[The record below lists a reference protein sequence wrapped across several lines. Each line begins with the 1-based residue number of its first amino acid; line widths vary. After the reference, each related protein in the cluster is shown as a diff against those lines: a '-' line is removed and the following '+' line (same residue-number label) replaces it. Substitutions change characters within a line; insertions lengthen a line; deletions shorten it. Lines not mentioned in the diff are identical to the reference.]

1 VKTVAHP
8 LVPEQRSVS
17 ARELAWLIGALA
29 VVLAPHFLRAP
40 WWLTLLT
47 LCLYGW
53 RVYCAL
59 TRAPLPSRWLLLG
72 IAAAAMMAV
81 WFESRTLF
89 GRTPGILLLVLFSGL
104 KLMEARSHRDAAVA
118 TFLGYFLII
127 TNFLYT
133 QSILTAAAMC
143 VGLLMLTAAL
153 VGLSAPMR
161 PLRANLATAGR
172 LLAHAA
178 PAALALFLL
187 FPRVQGPLWGLPQ
200 DAHAGISGL
209 SDTMVPGN
217 LSSLALS
224 DAIAFRAEFEGE
236 PPPQPLLYWRGPVLW
251 EFDGRAWR
259 MGPQVF
265 AQYSPPQA
273 GGGPLYRYSMI
284 LEAHNREWLFAL
296 ETAASLP
303 DRARFSAD
311 GQVLS
316 QFPVRGRIRYELTSM
331 AVNET
336 RPGEAPTMLRR
347 ALRLPQGFNPRSIT
361 LAQQW
366 RSSSSTDAEVVG
378 KAITYLRTGRFVYT
392 LEPPLLGEHSVDDF
406 LFDSKTGFCEHFSSA
421 FVFLMRAAGIPAR
434 VVMGYQGGDINPIDR
449 IITVRQSDAHAWAEI
464 FLSGRGWVRID
475 PTAAAAPIRID
486 SGLARAVP
494 DNESLP
500 YLMRTN
506 LEWLRGVRYRWD
518 ALAHKW
524 NVWVLGY
531 NPDRQRELLSFVGIP
546 DADWRALTATLFVI
560 LGLLTMALLA
570 WSLRRLARPDPV
582 QLAWRAFCRKLASR
596 GLERAPHEGPR
607 DYSTRA
613 ARALPGSRRAILRI
627 GALYIRL
634 RYGTSAGEERHAA
647 TRRPVQELRR
657 LVRELRLT

>member
-1 VKTVAHP
+1 
-8 LVPEQRSVS
+8 
-17 ARELAWLIGALA
+17 
-29 VVLAPHFLRAP
+29 
-40 WWLTLLT
+40 
-47 LCLYGW
+47 
-53 RVYCAL
+53 
-59 TRAPLPSRWLLLG
+59 
-72 IAAAAMMAV
+72 
-81 WFESRTLF
+81 
-89 GRTPGILLLVLFSGL
+89 
-104 KLMEARSHRDAAVA
+104 
-118 TFLGYFLII
+118 
-127 TNFLYT
+127 
-133 QSILTAAAMC
+133 
-143 VGLLMLTAAL
+143 
-153 VGLSAPMR
+153 
-161 PLRANLATAGR
+161 
-172 LLAHAA
+172 
-178 PAALALFLL
+178 
-187 FPRVQGPLWGLPQ
+187 
-200 DAHAGISGL
+200 
-209 SDTMVPGN
+209 
-217 LSSLALS
+217 
-224 DAIAFRAEFEGE
+224 
-236 PPPQPLLYWRGPVLW
+236 
-251 EFDGRAWR
+251 
-259 MGPQVF
+259 
-265 AQYSPPQA
+265 
-273 GGGPLYRYSMI
+273 
-284 LEAHNREWLFAL
+284 
-296 ETAASLP
+296 
-303 DRARFSAD
+303 
-311 GQVLS
+311 
-316 QFPVRGRIRYELTSM
+316 
-331 AVNET
+331 
-336 RPGEAPTMLRR
+336 
-347 ALRLPQGFNPRSIT
+347 
-361 LAQQW
+361 
-366 RSSSSTDAEVVG
+366 
-378 KAITYLRTGRFVYT
+378 
-392 LEPPLLGEHSVDDF
+392 
-406 LFDSKTGFCEHFSSA
+406 
-421 FVFLMRAAGIPAR
+421 MRAAGIPAR

>member
-1 VKTVAHP
+1 MRTLAHP
-8 LVPEQRSVS
+8 LAPEQRTIS

-29 VVLAPHFLRAP
+29 VVLAPHSLRAP

-53 RVYCAL
+53 REYCAL
-59 TRAPLPSRWLLLG
+59 SRAPLPSRWLLLG
-72 IAAAAMMAV
+72 IAAVAMMAV
-81 WFESRTLF
+81 WFETRTLL
-89 GRTPGILLLVLFSGL
+89 GRNSGILLLVLFSGL
-104 KLMEARSHRDAAVA
+104 KLMETRNHRDAAVA
-118 TFLGYFLII
+118 TFLGYFLIM

-133 QSILTAAAMC
+133 QSIPTAAAMC
-143 VGLLMLTAAL
+143 LGLLMLTASL
-153 VGLSAPMR
+153 VGLSAPLR
-161 PLRANLATAGR
+161 PLRANLRTAGR

-209 SDTMVPGN
+209 SDTMAPGN

-236 PPPQPLLYWRGPVLW
+236 PPPQRLLYWRGPVLW
-251 EFDGRAWR
+251 DFDGRTWS
-259 MGPQVF
+259 MGPTLL
-265 AQYSPPQA
+265 APYSPPQA
-273 GGGPLYRYSMI
+273 GGPTYRYSVV

-311 GQVLS
+311 GQVWS
-316 QFPVRGRIRYELTSM
+316 QFPVRGRIRYDLTSI

-336 RPGEAPTMLRR
+336 RPGEQPTLLRR
-347 ALRLPQGFNPRSIT
+347 ALRLPRDFNPRALA

-366 RSSSSTDAEVVG
+366 RSALATDAEVLAQ
-378 KAITYLRTGRFVYT
+378 AIAYLRTGRYVYT
-392 LEPPLLGEHSVDDF
+392 LEPPLLGGHSVDDF
-406 LFDSKTGFCEHFSSA
+406 LFDSKAGFCEHFSSA

-434 VVMGYQGGDINPIDR
+434 VVTGYQGGDINPVDR
-449 IITVRQSDAHAWAEI
+449 IITVRQSDAHAWAEV
-464 FLSGRGWVRID
+464 FLSDRGWIRID

-486 SGLARAVP
+486 SGLVRAVP
-494 DNESLP
+494 YNESLP

-506 LEWLRGVRYRWD
+506 LEWLRGARNRWD

-546 DADWRALTATLFVI
+546 GADWRALSATLFVV
-560 LGLLTMALLA
+560 LGLLTFALIA

-613 ARALPGSRRAILRI
+613 ARALPDARRAILRI

-634 RYGTSAGEERHAA
+634 RYGATAGDERHAA
-647 TRRPVQELRR
+647 TRRPVRELRR